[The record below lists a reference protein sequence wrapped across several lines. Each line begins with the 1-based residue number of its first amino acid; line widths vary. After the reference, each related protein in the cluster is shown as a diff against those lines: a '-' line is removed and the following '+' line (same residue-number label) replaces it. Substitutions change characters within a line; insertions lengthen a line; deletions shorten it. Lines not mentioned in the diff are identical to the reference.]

1 VNALCEK
8 TLSPWVSLW
17 LNDTNESTRYDASV
31 ELEPG
36 KSFLIR
42 PADGERRAVRNLTA
56 QYLVASTLIYA
67 AIRSGELT
75 WIRLVDPEAGRL
87 DDIVIGRSGRV
98 DAYQIKWSEYRQSVT
113 FQNLITPSKVSGKPY
128 PAPFRLM
135 ADGWKSLK
143 CRHPEASVHA
153 HYLMHDAPSSSD
165 SSGVRNGDGQPDHL
179 QSFLRNAFPG
189 RATWFAPGDTVYA
202 AWSNKIDQIKQATS
216 LAGDELEEFIADC
229 ELDLGFDLVA
239 SNSEPRAWDD
249 IEDLAQFLL
258 SEVAR
263 SSGGAVELDIH
274 AVLTGLKWSERYDLR
289 FKHEFPIDERLYR
302 PIEPTVRALDE
313 AFVKFDRG
321 YLALIGPPGSGKST
335 TLTHTL
341 RYRRGVRLLRYYA
354 FVRDDPQQGRGE
366 AFSFLHDLSVQLE
379 AMGLGRTRRRDLYPD
394 TLHGLRERLTAL
406 LRELG
411 DEAAKTGGRAIIL
424 IDGLDHIDREQ
435 SPTRSLVE
443 ELPAPTSLPKGVL
456 IVLGT
461 QPVGLKAPT
470 AALRPINAQ
479 LDEPG
484 RKLSMQPLSRSSIF
498 EIARAALPPGRLR
511 LGDEELIAGASSG
524 HPLSLAYLLKRLA
537 NAVDD
542 EAARSMLDAGLDFGG
557 DATLEYEAYWDSLAA
572 HPDVRDLLAL
582 IARIR
587 GAVDLATIKQLAS
600 FEAVNRFA
608 NTAVHLF
615 RQLTPIRWSFFHNSF
630 RQFVLS
636 KTAFDAFDNF
646 DPSANT
652 NYHHRLATTAAQPA
666 SAQALKWQELYH
678 LEQACETVALLERAR
693 QQLFRQQFFAG
704 RPISEISED
713 IHRALKAAAETN
725 NGAAIARLLL
735 IESELEG
742 RHDVL
747 SQTQFTPISLELA
760 DPAELSNRLLTSDDL
775 LVSSDL
781 AFQWSSRLSDTRSD
795 GLGLKLFEAAEPV
808 DILAGAERVDGNEV
822 LGLEKWA
829 RVAWRFRSLD
839 RLVAAIGNVR
849 GETRFRPGKEDIDDP
864 RADDAA
870 QLELLTQLGIGIQD
884 GRSDTAYAELEH
896 LLSKSD
902 IGRTALLR
910 LAFRSARLF
919 VDGIS
924 TVGDPD
930 SAMRRIVEELPPGQ
944 QSAREAAKFADVL
957 AQMPSLSNRA
967 DDYLKHCS
975 SPLTVTEL
983 HDPGPQSFR
992 PLEPLFRQSRAMAS
1006 RGRALEPATIP
1017 LPEEEWDEGLVLFQR
1032 LVVVVGTLWGEAIAG
1047 SKTSPETFLRR
1058 VGPVIRFRRRDS
1070 HETFRWHHWHV
1081 ISHAL
1086 TILHQKVLSAAEA
1099 HGRPVLEAVISA
1111 FEIEWSRNPP
1121 PDHMHWPPASRRQIV
1136 MSAYRIDH
1144 DNRRTARHLI
1154 EIETSID
1161 ASWELQERLDEL
1173 CALARDWIE
1182 VGEQQRA
1189 RVALDTAL
1197 NQSFGIHY
1205 DKDHQIEYWSGWVAR
1220 LAQSDANP
1228 ELTDQAAVTVLRLLS
1243 HLRDM
1248 NRGRGTS
1255 DAASKLIEAIAD
1267 RWPRSALQAAEWLI
1281 DEGAGDRPTI
1291 LSAVLT
1297 AELRSGNDWRV
1308 ATGLIAAARV
1318 LLPFSSYD
1326 SAFGEALR
1334 LVLSAKTSRSPLVI
1348 RAIQVLRISAQTAA
1362 ISGEAYRE
1370 ILDGDARPKEKV
1382 DPNPRKSSAP
1392 FLKIADGTVLDQQ
1405 KIMTLADDPKEFARV
1420 LSQATSAGGADWSPI
1435 LHALFARG
1443 QSPSVREAANH
1454 FLELS
1459 LTTSNLEVL
1468 VEAAV
1473 GAGEVEVAD
1482 AAIRRLIEDGRPYGW
1497 ARFHD
1502 GGSRYTVSR
1511 CLRTAHP
1518 RDGRARALKLFIA
1531 DYTEHGLAAREQ
1543 IGYLDELLGEFL
1555 EELPLPELWQE
1566 IEEHVTHLIDWK
1578 SSSYRPPPLNLQS
1591 ASQQCDTGVQLL
1603 VRDIDQPALSLAW
1616 EARRGLLEIF
1626 DSGDKCG
1633 TAEAAV
1639 RKAIEGDYRARTA
1652 ALAVLECLAF
1662 SSPAMVTR
1670 YVEDLKGLAWQG
1682 SAVIRLAAQNI
1693 LEQLQLAV
1701 PLKPKQISL
1710 PAFYRLHFPET
1721 PKPDVSLTG
1730 DMTAPGEPLP
1740 DTSDPFDLTRTYHH
1754 VLKKLAEEADLSF
1767 DNLARRMAQ
1776 LMNAVAP
1783 PDTWSAAVERRLLLR
1798 NERMG
1803 LKLTYRRPRSLVAQH
1818 AFGLLVSELCDTGAV
1833 EWVPSYAREILLIAD
1848 PPGNLIVPQ
1857 PKPNWLSVP
1866 EGEELGKYPAE
1877 QWMDAV
1883 ADALPTLSHT
1893 PAGDVV
1899 LAELTRI
1906 ARQDHDRSEESRLS
1920 VVGHRALPFN
1930 DDCEPDIGELWHK
1943 ERYLARDYPMLCLL
1957 DKSIPI
1963 TVIAGGSVRSDVR
1976 FLALNPVVGFHL
1988 RWKPAPTGLF
1998 RWEDAGGSMMVE
2010 SIKWML
2016 GNIEAHDS
2024 GYQQRAAEGWLVLA
2038 SAAGW
2043 QAMQPLL
2050 TDFSRHRLAAR
2061 TTRYRRSGDR
2071 DLATA
2076 RDQLPCNGVL

>member
-1 VNALCEK
+1 MELDPDK
-8 TLSPWVSLW
+8 
-17 LNDTNESTRYDASV
+17 SV
-31 ELEPG
+31 
-36 KSFLIR
+36 FNR

-56 QYLVASTLIYA
+56 QYLVAATLIYA

-113 FQNLITPSKVSGKPY
+113 FHNLITPSKVSGKVY

-143 CRHPEASVHA
+143 SRHPEASVHA

-165 SSGVRNGDGQPDHL
+165 SSGVRIGDGQPDHL

-202 AWSNKIDQIKQATS
+202 AWSNKIDQIKKATL
-216 LAGDELEEFIADC
+216 LAGDELEEFITDC
-229 ELDLGFDLVA
+229 ELDLGFDLGA
-239 SNSEPRAWDD
+239 SKSEPCTWAD
-249 IEDLAQFLL
+249 IEDLARFLL
-258 SEVAR
+258 LEVAK
-263 SSGGAVELDIH
+263 SSGGGVELQID
-274 AVLTGLKWSERYDLR
+274 AVLAGLNWRERYDLR

-313 AFVKFDRG
+313 AFAKFDRG
-321 YLALIGPPGSGKST
+321 YLALVGPPGSGKST

-341 RYRRGVRLLRYYA
+341 RYRRGVRLVRYYA
-354 FVRDDPQQGRGE
+354 FVRDDPQLGRGE

-411 DEAAKTGGRAIIL
+411 NEASKTGGRAIIL

-435 SPTRSLVE
+435 SPTRSLIE

-484 RKLSMQPLSRSSIF
+484 RKLSMQPLSRSSIY

-511 LGDEELIAGASSG
+511 FGDEELIAGASAG

-537 NAVDD
+537 NAIDND
-542 EAARSMLDAGLDFGG
+542 AARSMLDAGLDFGG
-557 DATLEYEAYWDSLAA
+557 DTALEYEAYWDSLAA
-572 HPDVRDLLAL
+572 DPDVRDLLAL

-600 FEAVNRFA
+600 IEAVNRFA
-608 NTAVHLF
+608 STAVHLF
-615 RQLTPIRWSFFHNSF
+615 RQLTPVRWSFFHNSF

-636 KTAFDAFDNF
+636 KTVFDAFGIV
-646 DPSANT
+646 DPSANA
-652 NYHHRLATTAAQPA
+652 NYHHRLAAIAAQPA

-678 LEQACETVALLERAR
+678 LEQACEAATLLERAR

-713 IHRALKAAAETN
+713 IHRALKAAAETK

-735 IESELEG
+735 IESELER

-747 SQTQFTPISLELA
+747 SQTEFTPISLELA

-775 LVSSDL
+775 LVPTDL
-781 AFQWSSRLSDTRSD
+781 AFRWSSRLSDTRSD
-795 GLGLKLFEAAEPV
+795 GLSLKLFEAAEPV
-808 DILAGAERVDGNEV
+808 EILAGAERVDGNEG
-822 LGLEKWA
+822 LGLEEWA
-829 RVAWRFRSLD
+829 RVAWRFRSLE

-849 GETRFRPGKEDIDDP
+849 GEARFRPGNEDIDDP
-864 RADDAA
+864 SADEAA

-884 GRSDTAYAELEH
+884 GQNDTAYAELEN
-896 LLSKSD
+896 LLGKSD
-902 IGRTALLR
+902 IGRKALLR

-924 TVGDPD
+924 TVGDPE
-930 SAMRRIVEELPPGQ
+930 SAMRRIVEELPPGR
-944 QSAREAAKFADVL
+944 QSAREAATFADVL

-967 DDYLKHCS
+967 DDYLKLCP

-992 PLEPLFRQSRAMAS
+992 PIEPLFRQSRAMAS
-1006 RGRALEPATIP
+1006 RGRVLEPTTIP

-1058 VGPVIRFRRRDS
+1058 VGPVITFRRRDS

-1081 ISHAL
+1081 INDAL
-1086 TILHQKVLSAAEA
+1086 TILHQKVLTAAEA
-1099 HGRPVLEAVISA
+1099 HGRPVMEAVISA
-1111 FEIEWSRNPP
+1111 FENEWSRNPLP
-1121 PDHMHWPPASRRQIV
+1121 GHTHWPTASRRQIV
-1136 MSAYRIDH
+1136 MSAYRIDR
-1144 DNRRTARHLI
+1144 DNRRAVRHLI

-1161 ASWELQERLDEL
+1161 ASWELQERLTEL
-1173 CALARDWIE
+1173 CELARDWIE
-1182 VGEQQRA
+1182 VGEQERA

-1197 NQSFGIHY
+1197 NQSFGIYY

-1220 LAQSDANP
+1220 LARSDVDP
-1228 ELTDQAAVTVLRLLS
+1228 ELTDQAAMTVLRLLP

-1255 DAASKLIEAIAD
+1255 DATSKLIEAIAG
-1267 RWPRSALQAAEWLI
+1267 RWPRSALQTAEWLI
-1281 DEGAGDRPTI
+1281 DEGSGDRPAI
-1291 LSAVLT
+1291 LSAVLA
-1297 AELRSGNDWRV
+1297 AELRSDDDWRV
-1308 ATGLIAAARV
+1308 ATSLIAAARV

-1334 LVLSAKTSRSPLVI
+1334 SALSSKASSTLLFA
-1348 RAIQVLRISAQTAA
+1348 RAIQVFRVSAQTTA

-1370 ILDGDARPKEKV
+1370 ILDGDPRPKEKV

-1392 FLKIADGTVLDQQ
+1392 FLKIADGTILDQQ
-1405 KIMTLADDPKEFARV
+1405 NILTLAGDPKELSRV
-1420 LSQATSAGGADWSPI
+1420 LSQATSAEGFDWSPI
-1435 LHALFARG
+1435 LRALFARG
-1443 QSPSVREAANH
+1443 GSPSVREAATH
-1454 FLELS
+1454 ILKLS
-1459 LTTSNLEVL
+1459 LTASNLEVL
-1468 VEAAV
+1468 VETAI
-1473 GAGEVEVAD
+1473 GAGEVELAD
-1482 AAIRRLIEDGRPYGW
+1482 AAISRLIENGRPYGW

-1511 CLRTAHP
+1511 CLRIAHP

-1531 DYTEHGLAAREQ
+1531 DYTEHGLGAREQ
-1543 IGYLDELLGEFL
+1543 VSYLDELLGEFL

-1566 IEEHVTHLIDWK
+1566 IEEHVTQLVDWK
-1578 SSSYRPPPLNLQS
+1578 SSSYRPPSLNLQS

-1626 DSGDKCG
+1626 DFGDTCG

-1639 RKAIEGDYRARTA
+1639 RKAIKGNYRARTT

-1662 SSPAMVTR
+1662 SNPALMTR
-1670 YVEDLKGLAWQG
+1670 YVEDLKGLAWQD
-1682 SAVIRLAAQNI
+1682 SSVIRFAAQNI
-1693 LEQLQLAV
+1693 LEQLQLAA
-1701 PLKPKQISL
+1701 PLRPEQIEL

-1730 DMTAPGEPLP
+1730 DVTAPGEPLP
-1740 DTSDPFDLTRTYHH
+1740 DTGDPFDLTRMYHH
-1754 VLKKLAEEADLSF
+1754 VLKKLAAEADLSF
-1767 DNLARRMAQ
+1767 DSLARRMTQ
-1776 LMNAVAP
+1776 LMHTVAP
-1783 PDTWSAAVERRLLLR
+1783 PETWSAEVERRLARR
-1798 NERMG
+1798 NERIG

-1818 AFGLLVSELCDTGAV
+1818 AFGLLVSELCDAGAV
-1833 EWVPSYAREILLIAD
+1833 EWVPPYAREILVIAD
-1848 PPGNLIVPQ
+1848 PPGNLINPQ
-1857 PKPNWLSVP
+1857 PKPKWLSVP

-1877 QWMDAV
+1877 EWIAAV
-1883 ADALPTLSHT
+1883 TEALPTVFLT

-1906 ARQDHDRSEESRLS
+1906 ARQDHDRAEESRLS
-1920 VVGHRALPFN
+1920 VIGHRALPFH
-1930 DDCEPDIGELWHK
+1930 DDCEPTIDELWHK
-1943 ERYLARDYPMLCLL
+1943 ERYLARDYPMLWRL
-1957 DKSIPI
+1957 DKSLPI
-1963 TVIAGGSVRSDVR
+1963 TVVAGGSLLSDVR
-1976 FLALNPVVGFHL
+1976 FLALNPLVGFHL
-1988 RWKPAPTGLF
+1988 GWKPAAAGLF

-2016 GNIEAHDS
+2016 GNIEAHDT

-2038 SAAGW
+2038 SPAGW
-2043 QAMQPLL
+2043 EAMQPLL

-2061 TTRYRRSGDR
+2061 TTGYRRSGDR
-2071 DLATA
+2071 DMATA
-2076 RDQLPCNGVL
+2076 RDQLRCNGVL